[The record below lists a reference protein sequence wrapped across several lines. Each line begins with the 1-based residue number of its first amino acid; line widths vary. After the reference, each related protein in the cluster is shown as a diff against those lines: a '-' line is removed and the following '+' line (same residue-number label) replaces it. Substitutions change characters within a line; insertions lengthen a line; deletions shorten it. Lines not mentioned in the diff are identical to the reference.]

1 MISHKKEDACP
12 LRRVSLVVPVN
23 SVQEALDEP
32 AGDLPVG
39 AKKDRDLEVDDDGKN
54 GSEERVRVGARSIRI
69 FGTG

>member
-1 MISHKKEDACP
+1 M
-12 LRRVSLVVPVN
+12 RRVSLVVPVN